1 MNSEYS
7 PTSDPLFYISVGL
20 FALLTT
26 ALPAF
31 MGLARL
37 MPIMQALALGIFV
50 ILAVRRGDT
59 RHAVWVMV
67 VWLAVQFAL
76 VTLLAWLLT
85 ERMESAV
92 VDGFTA
98 RGAILEWHFS
108 RRTFPGSLVDDA
120 SVRLL
125 EIVGAT
131 VGSLLTAGVVGD
143 WFLVRAI
150 NLAGLQA
157 GGLMANTTGP
167 VLLTSPFVWLT
178 AVRIAGLA
186 GLTILCTEPLLTGNW
201 SPGYYWNNRRR
212 LALISLG
219 LLIAG
224 LILETL
230 VR

>member
-7 PTSDPLFYISVGL
+7 PTSDPLFYMSVGL

-37 MPIMQALALGIFV
+37 MPIMQALALGAFV
-50 ILAVRRGDT
+50 MLAVRRGET
-59 RHAVWVMV
+59 RHAVWVMA
-67 VWLAVQFAL
+67 VWLVVQFTL
-76 VTLLAWLLT
+76 VALLAWVMT

-92 VDGFTA
+92 VDGFAA

-108 RRTFPGSLVDDA
+108 QRAFPGSLVDEA
-120 SVRLL
+120 RVRLL

-131 VGSLLTAGVVGD
+131 VGSLVTAGVVGD
-143 WFLVRAI
+143 WFLVRAV

-157 GGLMANTTGP
+157 GGLLANTTGP
-167 VLLTSPFVWLT
+167 VILTSPFVWLT

-186 GLTILCTEPLLTGNW
+186 GLTILFTEPLLIGNW
-201 SPGYYWNNRRR
+201 SPSYYWNNRRR
-212 LALISLG
+212 LAFNSLG
-219 LLIAG
+219 LLLAG
-224 LILETL
+224 LLLETL